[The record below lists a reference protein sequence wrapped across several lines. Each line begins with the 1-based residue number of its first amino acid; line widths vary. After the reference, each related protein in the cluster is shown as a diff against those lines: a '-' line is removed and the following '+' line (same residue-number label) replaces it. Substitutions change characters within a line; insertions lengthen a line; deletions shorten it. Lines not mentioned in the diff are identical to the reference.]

1 MRVAIAAGGTGG
13 HFFPALALEEEIR
26 GGADGSTA
34 VLIGRRGGP
43 EAGWASRA
51 GVEDASV
58 AGGAPSAGPPWRRAR
73 GLLRSAAGLVQAL
86 VLFARSRPDV
96 VVGFGGYLS
105 VPCVLAA
112 ALLRRPVVLHEQNVI
127 PGKATRL
134 LARLASC
141 VAVSHPDSG
150 AALKCGR
157 VVVTGT
163 PVRRSVLDA
172 DAVAA
177 AEEFGLDRG
186 SKTLLVAGGSQGA
199 HALNVGVVRA
209 VREMADGLAGWQVLH
224 LSGQQDREAVAAGY
238 EEAGIRACVKA
249 FLCDMGRAYALAAL
263 AVCRAGASTVAELSA
278 AGLPAVY
285 VPYPGAGRHQA
296 ANAAAAAAAG
306 GGLVLDEAGLAEGGL
321 AGVLSGLLDDDAR
334 LRQMR
339 EKAVASGHAGAARRL
354 ATVVRETGR

>member
-26 GGADGSTA
+26 AWADGSAA
-34 VLIGRRGGP
+34 VVIGRRGGP

-51 GVEDASV
+51 GVEYASV
-58 AGGAPSAGPPWRRAR
+58 AAGSPSAGPPWRRAR
-73 GLLRSAAGLVQAL
+73 GLARSAAGLLQAL
-86 VLFARSRPDV
+86 ALFARHRPDA

-112 ALLRRPVVLHEQNVI
+112 VLLRCPVVLHEQNVV

-141 VAVSHPDSG
+141 VALSYPVSG
-150 AALKCGR
+150 AALKCRR

-163 PVRRSVLDA
+163 PVRRSVLGA
-172 DAVAA
+172 GAA

-186 SKTLLVAGGSQGA
+186 RKTLLVAGGSQGA
-199 HALNVGVVRA
+199 HALNLGVVRA
-209 VREMADGLAGWQVLH
+209 VRDLAKEFAGWQVLH
-224 LSGQQDREAVAAGY
+224 LSGQHDRETVAAGY
-238 EEAGIRACVKA
+238 EEAGIRASVKA
-249 FLCDMGRAYALAAL
+249 FLCEMGRAYALAAL
-263 AVCRAGASTVAELSA
+263 VICRAGASTVAELSA

-306 GGLVLDEAGLAEGGL
+306 GGLVLDEGEL
-321 AGVLSGLLDDDAR
+321 AGSGLTGVLRGLLDDGAR

-339 EKAVASGHAGAARRL
+339 EKAGKTGHADAARQL
-354 ATVVRETGR
+354 AMLVRETGR